1 MRIRRLAIVFGAAFV
16 LSTAWAQTTG
26 RIEGRV
32 LDAAGSPLQK
42 AAVTIVSQKSATI
55 HYELSTDAQGRFV
68 QIGLA
73 PGNYVVT
80 VKKDGFAPLD
90 REVHVGIAETTSLD
104 LTLKTVEA
112 ALAKTLSQAD
122 SLFLK
127 GNGLYASQKYDDAA
141 GAYEE
146 AIKRDAENWRYFLNL
161 GLARKKLNQA
171 EQALAAFRRAAALNP
186 ESTSANKETGEA
198 LAKAGEFAEAKP
210 FYEKAAGLSPDDP
223 DAQYNLGVCLVNL
236 GASEAALSLFE
247 KTVALKP
254 DYADAYYQMATIL
267 IGQNKVPEAK
277 ASLEKFLALAP
288 NHEKA
293 GIARQLLDYLKK

>member
-104 LTLKTVEA
+104 FTLKTVEA